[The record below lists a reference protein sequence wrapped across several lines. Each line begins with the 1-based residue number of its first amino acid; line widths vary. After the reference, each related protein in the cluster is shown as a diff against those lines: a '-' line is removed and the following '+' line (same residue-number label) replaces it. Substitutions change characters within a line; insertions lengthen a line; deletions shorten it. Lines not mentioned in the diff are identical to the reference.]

1 MRIFQIK
8 SDGKSKG
15 GRVGLFFVTGVT
27 GSCVEKWGL
36 ELNHSGLG
44 LGKWAMLG
52 VLSRYRDQWSC
63 NTQRF
68 LLTHFCVLSVS
79 KSRDQVTYLIC
90 QNEHTTSLE
99 TATTPI
105 KNWASF
111 KLCTWKPNELGLQRI
126 PEKCRGVLL
135 IKIRS

>member
-15 GRVGLFFVTGVT
+15 GRVGLFFVTGVR

-44 LGKWAMLG
+44 LGKWALLG
-52 VLSRYRDQWSC
+52 VLSRYRDQRSC
-63 NTQRF
+63 STQRF

-79 KSRDQVTYLIC
+79 KSGIKLLIYIC

-99 TATTPI
+99 TATTPV
-105 KNWASF
+105 KNRASF

-126 PEKCRGVLL
+126 PEKCHGVLL